1 MIRELRKGKEIDR
14 SGIYYESNLSANTTI
29 SFIRDMM
36 VQMDLESEEFT
47 FTLSEVPFDINDE
60 NTWAE
65 GMLSVASLFYN
76 FMADLI
82 DRGLLGETE
91 VEKLKTKEYTK
102 SLFATTAYPAI
113 ADKRT
118 ENMGNTTQKR
128 YRAKALSF
136 QGTDIYISMNRT
148 EMR

>member
-1 MIRELRKGKEIDR
+1 
-14 SGIYYESNLSANTTI
+14 
-29 SFIRDMM
+29 
-36 VQMDLESEEFT
+36 
-47 FTLSEVPFDINDE
+47 
-60 NTWAE
+60 
-65 GMLSVASLFYN
+65 
-76 FMADLI
+76 MADLI

-118 ENMGNTTQKR
+118 ENMGNSTQKR

-136 QGTDIYISMNRT
+136 QGTDIYISTQFYESDRDAVI
-148 EMR
+148 EWYKRHLAKDQ